1 MRTTLHDIV
10 SVKAIASY
18 KLDHSQTFVRTL
30 IATDAKGNEFELTMF
45 ANDAN
50 DLTIQSEI

>member
-30 IATDAKGNEFELTMF
+30 IATDEKAMSSNNYVFTMQ
-45 ANDAN
+45 
-50 DLTIQSEI
+50 TI